1 MIKATRTWGNTRMG
15 KILAGKTSE
24 IPPGKMIK
32 VESGGKGI
40 LVANVDGNYFAM
52 DDTCTHQGASLS
64 EGTIEGSTVSCPWHG
79 STWDCKTGRLMDF
92 ATKLNDLSS
101 YKTIV
106 EADSVFIET

>member
-1 MIKATRTWGNTRMG
+1 MG

-32 VESGGKGI
+32 VESKGKGI